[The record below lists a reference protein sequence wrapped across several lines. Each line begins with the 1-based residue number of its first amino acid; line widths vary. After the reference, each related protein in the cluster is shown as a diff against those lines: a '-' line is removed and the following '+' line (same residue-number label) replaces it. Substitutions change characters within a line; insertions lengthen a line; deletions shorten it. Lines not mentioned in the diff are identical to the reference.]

1 MNADYSRGQKIFHW
15 LLAVLV
21 LFWLFVSG
29 NFVESAE
36 GEQKAMILMFHSGGA
51 IIIGLLMIIRF
62 RIRQYRK
69 VSVMESL
76 KSWEKIWSTRVHLAF
91 YALVSLMVMS
101 GLLQAMFFEMDVR
114 IFGALNVTI
123 GHNESTMVI
132 FHNLHSGIAMM
143 LKILIALHVLAA
155 LKHQLIDKQPMLRR
169 MF

>member
-1 MNADYSRGQKIFHW
+1 MNTDYSRGQKIFHW
-15 LLAVLV
+15 LLAILV

-29 NFVESAE
+29 NFAESAE

-51 IIIGLLMIIRF
+51 IIIGLLMTIRF
-62 RIRQYRK
+62 RVRQSRK

-76 KSWEKIWSTRVHLAF
+76 KGWEKVWSTRVHLAF

-123 GHNESTMVI
+123 GHNESTMAI
-132 FHNLHSGIAMM
+132 FHNLHSGIAMV

-155 LKHQLIDKQPMLRR
+155 LKHQLVDKQPMLRR